1 MMIPTRGKTKMS
13 SLLLTATISASLISM
28 LIPIFSFAQAPN
40 SITVPPP
47 IITPTGTRIG
57 EITVL
62 GNKSFSTAYI
72 IAASGH
78 KVGDP
83 CSDRTISEMKT
94 NLYLTGNFGARSGDP
109 DIAVRVRSEEPN
121 PPTGSCKVIIEVE
134 ENDTIKGITITGS
147 GPIKIEEIQTLLHF
161 TKDKTVFNPNQFLR
175 DTTDIQDLYNRRG
188 YAIAFGQSTGIDEKN
203 PGVLNIEIVV
213 TRVGKI
219 NIVKNHKTKRRVII
233 REMKTKEGDYFNRN
247 TLNGD
252 IRRLLNLDLFD
263 DVTPA
268 DTDMGGGKIA
278 LTISVV
284 EKRTGIVSAGIGF
297 SNRAQLLGRAEITE
311 TNFRGMGET
320 VNLLWEAGGAV
331 SRSSIELGFTEPWL
345 DSKHTSLAVQLYD
358 KTVYRFSNSL
368 QNSVVSSVNVGTDN
382 RYNEQRTGSTVTF
395 SRPIKENLRG
405 SLSLRGENVRTG
417 TLDLSPSNAEIIQ
430 NGPIYSIAGTLMHN
444 TRDLD
449 VDPISGGFQTS
460 TIEIGHANI
469 KPVLLS
475 NGSPVTGA
483 VTGSV
488 SFSKA
493 SLEMRQYFSLSG
505 PRKRGKPDE
514 DKASVATR
522 FILGSSLGT
531 LPFFEQY
538 FVGGAESLRG
548 FREDRF
554 WGRNMFLGSIE
565 YRHPLARKLKGVLF
579 LDVGDAWGGSY
590 TGVTIAGFN
599 QSPFNFHAGIGAG
612 IRVGTPI
619 GPLRLDFGFSKE
631 GGRTHFSIGN
641 VF

>member
-1 MMIPTRGKTKMS
+1 MLIPTRRE
-13 SLLLTATISASLISM
+13 ATPSAFMLAATLSAILISM
-28 LIPIFSFAQAPN
+28 PNPSISLAQN
-40 SITVPPP
+40 SNTTIVPPVTAP
-47 IITPTGTRIG
+47 VTTRIG
-57 EITVL
+57 EIIVL
-62 GNKSFSTAYI
+62 GNKTFSTAYI

-78 KVGDP
+78 KVGEP

-94 NLYLTGNFGARSGDP
+94 NLYMTGNFGARSGDP

-121 PPTGSCKVIIEVE
+121 PPTGLCKVIIEVE
-134 ENDTIKGITITGS
+134 ENDTIKGINIIGS
-147 GPIKIEEIQTLLHF
+147 GPIKIEEIQALLHF

-203 PGVLNIEIVV
+203 PGILNVEIVV
-213 TRVGKI
+213 TRVGEIK
-219 NIVKNHKTKRRVII
+219 IVKNHKTKKRVIL
-233 REMKTKEGDYFNRN
+233 REMKTKAGDYFNRN

-331 SRSSIELGFTEPWL
+331 SRSSVELGFTEPWL
-345 DSKHTSLAVQLYD
+345 DNKHTSLAVQLYD

-368 QNSVVSSVNVGTDN
+368 QNSVASSVNVGTDD
-382 RYNEQRTGSTVTF
+382 RYNEQRTGSTITL
-395 SRPIKENLRG
+395 SRPIKDTYRG
-405 SLSLRGENVRTG
+405 SLSFRGENVKTG
-417 TLDLSPSNAEIIQ
+417 TLDLSPANAEIIQ
-430 NGPIYSIAGTLMHN
+430 NGPIYSISGTLLHN

-449 VDPISGGFQTS
+449 VDPIMGGFQTG
-460 TIEIGHANI
+460 TIEVGHANI
-469 KPVLLS
+469 KPVILS
-475 NGSPVTGA
+475 NGSPVISS
-483 VTGSV
+483 VTGSINY
-488 SFSKA
+488 SKA
-493 SLEMRQYFSLSG
+493 SLEARQYFSLSG

-514 DKASVATR
+514 DKASVAAR
-522 FILGSSLGT
+522 FIVGSSVGT

-554 WGRNMFLGSIE
+554 WGKNMFLGSVE

-590 TGVTIAGFN
+590 SNVTIAGFN
-599 QSPFNFHAGIGAG
+599 QTGFSLNAGIGAG